1 MPRETLVE
9 RYACDFDVNPLHDA
23 IHPIE
28 GRLPVPQEPGLG
40 VALDARVIETLR
52 VG

>member
-40 VALDARVIETLR
+40 VALDAGVIETLR